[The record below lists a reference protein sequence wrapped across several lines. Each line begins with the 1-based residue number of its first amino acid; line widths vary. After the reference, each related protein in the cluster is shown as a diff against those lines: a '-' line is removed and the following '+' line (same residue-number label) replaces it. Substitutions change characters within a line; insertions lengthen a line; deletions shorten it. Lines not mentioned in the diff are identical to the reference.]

1 MPQPLIDTQLQRGFI
16 AYLIS
21 ERGLS
26 SNSVE
31 SYRYDTTRL
40 LDFLRSAGVDPLQAD
55 ADSLRLL
62 LGDLHDLGIAPRSQ
76 RRIVAGMRAFFRY
89 LKLESLR
96 PDNPAE
102 LLELPPKALH
112 LPQVLTVAEIDAME
126 GVYEPNS
133 STDPTSEQLLEQRN
147 RAIIETLYSCGL
159 RVSELV
165 GLEISRIYFDEGFVA
180 VRGKG
185 SKERVVPMAETTV
198 GELRA
203 WLQCRS
209 SLQVKRGDENIVF
222 LNRRGG
228 RLTRQMIFTI
238 VRQAAEAA
246 GVRKKISPHT
256 LRHSFATHLL
266 EGGANLRAIQQM
278 LGHEDITTTEI
289 YLHIDT
295 TSLRSQI
302 LNFHP
307 RNTR

>member
-1 MPQPLIDTQLQRGFI
+1 MPGQINYKQLQRGFM

-26 SNSVE
+26 ANSVD
-31 SYRYDTTRL
+31 SYIYDTTRL
-40 LDFLRSAGVDPLQAD
+40 LDFLNSAGVDPLQAD
-55 ADSLRLL
+55 TDSLRLL

-76 RRIVAGMRAFFRY
+76 RRIVAGVRAFFRY
-89 LKLESLR
+89 LKLEGLR
-96 PDNPAE
+96 HDNPAE

-126 GVYEPNS
+126 AVYEPNS
-133 STDPTSEQLLEQRN
+133 STDPSIDQVLAQRN

-165 GLEISRIYFDEGFVA
+165 GLEISRIYFEEGFVA

-185 SKERVVPMAETTV
+185 SKERIVPMAATTAA
-198 GELRA
+198 ELRA
-203 WLQCRS
+203 WLDCRAT
-209 SLQVKRGDENIVF
+209 LVEKKGDENILF

-246 GVRKKISPHT
+246 GVRKTISPHT

-295 TSLRSQI
+295 SGLRSQI
-302 LNFHP
+302 LNYHP
-307 RNTR
+307 RNSR